1 MFEQKLTKLDPAS
14 AAAAKGKNYAT
25 VEEPES
31 ELGAPGK
38 DMRLVK
44 GKSMPSLR

>member
-14 AAAAKGKNYAT
+14 AAAKGKNYAT